1 MRELDVIDGDTLQD
15 LGEILREAR
24 EAQALS
30 LEEVEAQTRIRLKF
44 LEALEDG
51 DIGVLPSAMHAKGFL
66 RSYAQF
72 LNLDVAQVV
81 ALFNEATGAP
91 VPVAPAVAGE
101 PAALGVEAPVEGE
114 AEGDAEVDAEVEI
127 AEVEAEA
134 EEAEVDGDGDAPSR
148 ASIDPDT
155 GSLVPPPEIKRSKYV
170 APEQWVGPG
179 TPAALRRT
187 ADEPPPPP
195 AAAAAPPEGRPKP
208 QGVPSRVLGSN
219 LFIAA
224 VLVVG
229 LVAIVW
235 WVTTQLSTVSGDP
248 AASPTSEALAATT
261 EEAEA
266 TPSPSPEATETEA
279 ANDVP
284 QILDRVALSIDVVQR
299 AWITVEVDGEQAF
312 SGQVEP
318 GDVLSYE
325 ASQELRLLAGNGSAL
340 EVNYNGQ
347 DLGPI
352 GERGEV
358 VERIFT
364 VSGQI
369 TPTPT
374 PSLTPTGTGVPTAT
388 PRATFTPTPSP
399 TP

>member
-1 MRELDVIDGDTLQD
+1 MIDGDNLQD
-15 LGEILREAR
+15 LGEMLREAR

-44 LEALEDG
+44 LEALEEG

-72 LNLDVAQVV
+72 LNLDVAEVV

-91 VPVAPAVAGE
+91 VPAAPALAAEPAAPAV
-101 PAALGVEAPVEGE
+101 EAPAEDGAEGGAGANAAEAGLDE
-114 AEGDAEVDAEVEI
+114 AEAA
-127 AEVEAEA
+127 A
-134 EEAEVDGDGDAPSR
+134 EEAENGTSAKPR
-148 ASIDPDT
+148 IDPDT

-170 APEQWVGPG
+170 APEHWVGPG

-187 ADEPPPPP
+187 AEPPPPP

-224 VLVVG
+224 VLIVG

-235 WVTTQLSTVSGDP
+235 WVTTQLSTLSGDTP
-248 AASPTSEALAATT
+248 EVAATQALGAAAT
-261 EEAEA
+261 EEAQA
-266 TPSPSPEATETEA
+266 TPSPSPEATETLDP
-279 ANDVP
+279 ANAVP
-284 QILDRVALSIDVVQR
+284 EILDRVALSIDVVQR
-299 AWITVEVDGEQAF
+299 SWVTVEVDGEPEF

-325 ASQELRLLAGNGSAL
+325 ASQQLRLLAGNGGAL
-340 EVNYNGQ
+340 VVNYNGLE
-347 DLGPI
+347 LGPI
-352 GERGEV
+352 GERGQI

-388 PRATFTPTPSP
+388 QRATFTPTPSP